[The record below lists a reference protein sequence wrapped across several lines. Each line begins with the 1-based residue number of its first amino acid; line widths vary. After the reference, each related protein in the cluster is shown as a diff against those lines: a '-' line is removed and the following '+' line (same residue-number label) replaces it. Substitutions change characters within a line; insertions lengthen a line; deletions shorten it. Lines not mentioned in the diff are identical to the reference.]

1 MYLLIFIL
9 FAVST
14 IARLMF
20 HGFSSRFDYFLYQ
33 PDGALYT
40 QLALTYSGVSP
51 SFASEQ
57 VIQWYEL
64 HAKPGL
70 GYQQE
75 FFDRNLNPASWAL
88 VSVRVLYPLLSTP
101 FVHTFGI
108 PGMLVIPILS
118 YGLLLLTVTILSRK
132 LNNLTIGLVLVFLL
146 TTSNTI
152 LRWYVANITDGLL
165 ATLFAFALLVLI
177 TRSRYQLALLLILV
191 TLTSFTRFCLPI
203 WIAIGLFL
211 FLQKRRKLGVLTLLW
226 SSVNFIPVMLARPD
240 LSFVAP
246 KESQNLVERGF
257 EFIWQSIRLL
267 SVEIGQLAALD
278 RALLVLITTAL
289 IASLSNLKSESS
301 QLFILVSLSVW
312 LIGALNPVLGV
323 NFRYQLPLVGFAC
336 WTILDK
342 LYVTRDRTIRNILY
356 VKR

>member
-1 MYLLIFIL
+1 
-9 FAVST
+9 
-14 IARLMF
+14 
-20 HGFSSRFDYFLYQ
+20 
-33 PDGALYT
+33 
-40 QLALTYSGVSP
+40 
-51 SFASEQ
+51 
-57 VIQWYEL
+57 
-64 HAKPGL
+64 
-70 GYQQE
+70 
-75 FFDRNLNPASWAL
+75 
-88 VSVRVLYPLLSTP
+88 
-101 FVHTFGI
+101 
-108 PGMLVIPILS
+108 
-118 YGLLLLTVTILSRK
+118 
-132 LNNLTIGLVLVFLL
+132 
-146 TTSNTI
+146 
-152 LRWYVANITDGLL
+152 
-165 ATLFAFALLVLI
+165 
-177 TRSRYQLALLLILV
+177 
-191 TLTSFTRFCLPI
+191 
-203 WIAIGLFL
+203 
-211 FLQKRRKLGVLTLLW
+211 LQKRRKLGVLTLLW

-289 IASLSNLKSESS
+289 IVSLSNLKSESS